1 MCDCVLLKEKNSPK
15 FNESYPNMR
24 LNFYVKAL
32 INLLSFVIIYLSIE
46 ARNHCNNKNP

>member
-1 MCDCVLLKEKNSPK
+1 MCDCVLLKKKTPK